1 MSCLFIQSLKCI
13 FHIITNGIFSLFD
26 LVVDQ
31 EYELQ
36 VFPAYAY
43 VGNTAVLK
51 CLIPRFVKNYIEVIS
66 WMWGNNVI
74 LTNIDSGKR
83 MSS

>member
-1 MSCLFIQSLKCI
+1 M
-13 FHIITNGIFSLFD
+13 
-26 LVVDQ
+26 VDQ
-31 EYELQ
+31 DYEFQ

-51 CLIPRFVKNYIEVIS
+51 CLIPRFVKQHLQVIS

-74 LTNIDSGKR
+74 LTNIDKGKQYKKVQ
-83 MSS
+83 SHAFYKTLIFDQ

>member
-1 MSCLFIQSLKCI
+1 M
-13 FHIITNGIFSLFD
+13 
-26 LVVDQ
+26 VDQ

-51 CLIPRFVKNYIEVIS
+51 CLIPRFVKQYIQVIS
-66 WMWGNNVI
+66 WMWGNKVI
-74 LTNIDSGKR
+74 LTNIEKGKKTH
-83 MSS
+83 SHNVILELQFKSTTSF

>member
-1 MSCLFIQSLKCI
+1 M
-13 FHIITNGIFSLFD
+13 IILSKSYVFNS
-26 LVVDQ
+26 VVDQ

-51 CLIPRFVKNYIEVIS
+51 CLIPRFVKQYIQVIS
-66 WMWGNNVI
+66 WMWGNTVI
-74 LTNIDSGKR
+74 LTNIESGKTVR
-83 MSS
+83 SSIKLYNLN

>member
-1 MSCLFIQSLKCI
+1 MTKSFHFIIC
-13 FHIITNGIFSLFD
+13 

-51 CLIPRFVKNYIEVIS
+51 CLIPRFVKKYIQVIS
-66 WMWGNNVI
+66 WMWGNKVI
-74 LTNIDSGKR
+74 LTNIEEGKTIY
-83 MSS
+83 